1 MTTPK
6 LYLFIITDFKRSILA
21 YRQKKL
27 LSDCNT
33 NNDAERQNNTKHS
46 YLKKHRSK
54 SLTGMLIVVIEEFL
68 PEKYNK

>member
-1 MTTPK
+1 MTMPRFCH
-6 LYLFIITDFKRSILA
+6 FIIIDFKRWILA

-33 NNDAERQNNTKHS
+33 NNGAERQNNAKHS
-46 YLKKHRSK
+46 YLKKHRST